1 MKYFRLKKQT
11 DFQKLFGRGK
21 RAFSPSLTL
30 LYRSSEKM
38 SMGIS
43 VGKKHGKAVK
53 RNRIKRLLREAFRA
67 EMDGM
72 SGVYSII
79 LVPKVAE
86 NYSLKTYRDH
96 IKWMIKKEKL

>member
-1 MKYFRLKKQT
+1 MKYYRLKKQT

-30 LYRSSEKM
+30 LYRPADKTSL
-38 SMGIS
+38 GIS
-43 VGKKHGKAVK
+43 IGKKHGKAVK

-67 EMDGM
+67 EFEGIE
-72 SGVYSII
+72 GKYSIV

-86 NYSLKTYRDH
+86 AYSLKSYRDH
-96 IKWMIKKEKL
+96 IKCMIKKERL